1 MKETDIISSGL
12 LELFVMGKTNESET
26 EQVLQWIKEYPLVK
40 QEVDTIELAMEQYA
54 LAHAVTPKQEVKIKL
69 FESVN
74 NQPGFTANV
83 IPDASTKIKSI
94 NSRWKMVA
102 AASVIIMILSSI
114 GTYVI
119 YNKYK
124 KLDQKMAMVI
134 EKEKTSGSQLDMI
147 LTSNTESIQ
156 LKGTAF
162 SPASTAKIFWVKNTG
177 DVYVVP
183 SGLPETPVG
192 MQYQLWAIIDGKPVD
207 AGMILSNSSGDKY
220 HIQKMKSFGKAE
232 AFAITLETQGGNA
245 TPTMDK
251 MYVIA
256 KVI

>member
-1 MKETDIISSGL
+1 MFFHPVQL
-12 LELFVMGKTNESET
+12 LFHAAQIRDPILY
-26 EQVLQWIKEYPLVK
+26 LH
-40 QEVDTIELAMEQYA
+40 LA
-54 LAHAVTPKQEVKIKL
+54 
-69 FESVN
+69 
-74 NQPGFTANV
+74 
-83 IPDASTKIKSI
+83 
-94 NSRWKMVA
+94 
-102 AASVIIMILSSI
+102 
-114 GTYVI
+114 
-119 YNKYK
+119 
-124 KLDQKMAMVI
+124 
-134 EKEKTSGSQLDMI
+134 
-147 LTSNTESIQ
+147 
-156 LKGTAF
+156 
-162 SPASTAKIFWVKNTG
+162 
-177 DVYVVP
+177 P